1 MIEAELPDGTILE
14 FPDNTPDSVVDSVV
28 RQHMGVATPTPTA
41 EPTQFREMG
50 VSAAP
55 DEPLGVSGAGVMMP
69 TEAYRTG
76 MGREFAQGV
85 TLGGAEEAEAGLKS
99 AFGGGTYEEEL
110 AKARGEMKQFRE
122 AEPKAAFAAEM
133 AGSFASPIPYAK
145 VRGAERLGKTGEAMA
160 RAGAVGFGYGFGTG
174 EGGIIERAENA
185 VEVAVPSM
193 LIGGIAQKGLD
204 KLTNKTL
211 AAATRQGM
219 NKPTIEA
226 LETAKNKAYAEV
238 DKSATVFGKSDMQD
252 LYGRVSDIAKKY
264 DYDPKIDTKIASIQ
278 RMMENKMD
286 MAQSLSE
293 FDRMRQNIFRRA
305 KGSGDET
312 ENAALREMAQA
323 VSEVIDDKL
332 GQSGDNIM
340 QVARLANARYAK
352 AKELDDAFEAARRQ
366 AAATGSGGNVEN
378 LYRQAVN
385 RILKGKGSRFFTEA
399 ELANMQKFVEGDS
412 IQNVARLLG
421 KLSPNG
427 NGLMLALNVGA
438 VAYDPMMVAAT
449 ITGMGSK
456 KFAEKRVESQAQKLV
471 DMAAGQVKKVQEPAT
486 RGISAPSAVTSQ
498 SLLEQLGVAP

>member
-14 FPDNTPDSVVDSVV
+14 FPDDTPDSVIDSIV
-28 RQHMGVATPTPTA
+28 RQQITGAQQPS
-41 EPTQFREMG
+41 ESSQFREMG
-50 VSAAP
+50 VSAAT

-69 TEAYRTG
+69 TEEYRTG

-99 AFGGGTYEEEL
+99 VFGGGTYEEEL
-110 AKARGEMKQFRE
+110 AKARGEIKQFRE
-122 AEPKAAFAAEM
+122 SEPGAAFTAEM

-145 VRGAERLGKTGEAMA
+145 IRGAERLGKTGEAMA

-174 EGGIIERAENA
+174 EGGIIERAEKA

-193 LIGGIAQKGLD
+193 IIGGIAQKGLD

-211 AAATRQGM
+211 AAATEQGIR
-219 NKPTIEA
+219 KPTIEA

-238 DKSATVFGKSDMQD
+238 DKSNAIFGRSDMQD
-252 LYGRVSDIAKKY
+252 LYGRVSDVAKKY
-264 DYDPKIDTKIASIQ
+264 DFDPEIDTKIKSIR
-278 RMMENKMD
+278 RMMEGKMD
-286 MAQSLSE
+286 MAQTLSE

-305 KGSGDET
+305 KGAGDET
-312 ENAALREMAQA
+312 ENTALREMAQA

-332 GQSGDNIM
+332 GQSGDNVM

-352 AKELDDAFEAARRQ
+352 AKELDDAFEAAKRQ

-385 RILKGKGSRFFTEA
+385 RIIKGKSSRFFTADEI
-399 ELANMQKFVEGDS
+399 ENMKKFVEGDT
-412 IQNVARLLG
+412 IQNVARLVG

-438 VAYDPMMVAAT
+438 VAYDPVMVSAT
-449 ITGMGSK
+449 IAGMGAK
-456 KFAEKRVESQAQKLV
+456 KLAEGRTEKQAGKLI
-471 DMAAGQVKKVQEPAT
+471 DLMAGQTGKKGEPAT
-486 RGISAPSAVTSQ
+486 RAISAPSAVTSG
-498 SLLEQLGVAP
+498 SLIEQLGIAP